1 MPGREQ
7 EQIVGCI
14 KELADVLV
22 LIDEL
27 PASWQRRA
35 AAQLERVLEH
45 AEREAAEQGLSS
57 RERCEHRWAEYLAIW
72 EKKDKAFAARL
83 RRQRACIERFGEF
96 AGDRKAALGWF
107 VAQKGR

>member
-1 MPGREQ
+1 M
-7 EQIVGCI
+7 GCI

-27 PASWQRRA
+27 PKLWQRRA

-57 RERCEHRWAEYLAIW
+57 RERCDHRWAEYLAIW

-83 RRQRACIERFGEF
+83 RRQRACMERFGEF
-96 AGDRKAALGWF
+96 AGD
-107 VAQKGR
+107 

>member
-1 MPGREQ
+1 
-7 EQIVGCI
+7 VACI

-27 PASWQRRA
+27 PELWQRRA
-35 AAQLERVLEH
+35 AAQLERVLEL

-57 RERCEHRWAEYLAIW
+57 RERWDHRWAEYLAIW

-96 AGDRKAALGWF
+96 AGDSKATLGSI

>member
-1 MPGREQ
+1 
-7 EQIVGCI
+7 VGCI

>member
-1 MPGREQ
+1 VE
-7 EQIVGCI
+7 CI

-27 PASWQRRA
+27 PGSWQRRA

-57 RERCEHRWAEYLAIW
+57 RERCEHRWAEYLALW

-96 AGDRKAALGWF
+96 TGDGKAALGWS
-107 VAQKGR
+107 VVQKGR